1 MATHRRHFPSGAAP
15 RTKAE
20 REHRDLYQSTSQD
33 GDRMTADDGNQRR
46 EDLPKKPGEPDGSVA
61 VWKGPRR

>member
-1 MATHRRHFPSGAAP
+1 MRGPTRHFPLGHPP
-15 RTKAE
+15 RTQRE
-20 REHRDLYQSTSQD
+20 RDHHYYESTSQD